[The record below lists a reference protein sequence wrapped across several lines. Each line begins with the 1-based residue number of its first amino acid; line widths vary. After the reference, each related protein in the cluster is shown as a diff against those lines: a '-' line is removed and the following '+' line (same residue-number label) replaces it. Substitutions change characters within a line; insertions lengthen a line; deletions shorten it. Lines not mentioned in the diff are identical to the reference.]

1 MARCAAM
8 ATGVMPLMCCLPL
21 LPCSKRWPPVWS
33 FCPPPWWR
41 RWEDDGSGISSSN
54 KHAGAPDR
62 DTQVISFLSSCCHG
76 GGEGGGGRSLRGFV
90 FWCATP
96 SDERFWRG
104 GSLPRIWW
112 RTSSSPALVAVTV
125 VVELLRWIHW
135 KLDDADGV
143 REHRRRWIWRSAGAH
158 AGRWPASSDEPL
170 YPLAEWR
177 HSSFLPASMPKGRQ
191 YYFWIE
197 SMAWCH
203 GDLGGPSGHVPGT
216 GEMNSFGP
224 DGNLV
229 SMFEVLFVSFRDL
242 FVISCLCWVLM

>member
-41 RWEDDGSGISSSN
+41 RWEDDGSDVSSSN
-54 KHAGAPDR
+54 KHAGVPDR

-112 RTSSSPALVAVTV
+112 RTSSSLTLVAVTV

-143 REHRRRWIWRSAGAH
+143 RQHRRRWIWRSAGAH
-158 AGRWPASSDEPL
+158 VGRWPASSDEPL

-191 YYFWIE
+191 YCFWIRV
-197 SMAWCH
+197 H
-203 GDLGGPSGHVPGT
+203 GMVSWRSRRTKWPCLRRRRDWFHSGTVSDLIAILVC
-216 GEMNSFGP
+216 NFLFVLGP
-224 DGNLV
+224 D
-229 SMFEVLFVSFRDL
+229 
-242 FVISCLCWVLM
+242 VICVFMSI